1 MGSCKSKSLVDEN
14 PAIVAGSTVISGR
27 SVMILGD
34 SILMPMRDTES
45 NESSVVEI
53 DLKQR
58 NVKVLRGISGS
69 LTAKFVNN
77 SRRHKD
83 IRQNAFL
90 DVDEGEMREE
100 SFQL

>member
-1 MGSCKSKSLVDEN
+1 MGGCQRKPLVDEN
-14 PAIVAGSTVISGR
+14 PAVVAGSTVISGR

-58 NVKVLRGISGS
+58 NVKVLRGISGN
-69 LTAKFVNN
+69 LTARFVNN
-77 SRRHKD
+77 SRKHRDLKE
-83 IRQNAFL
+83 NAFI
-90 DVDEGEMREE
+90 DVDEGELREE
-100 SFQL
+100 SFHL

>member
-1 MGSCKSKSLVDEN
+1 MGCRHPKPLDEN
-14 PAIVAGSTVISGR
+14 AIVAGSTVISGR

-45 NESSVVEI
+45 NESSVIEI

-58 NVKVLRGISGS
+58 NLKILRGVAGN
-69 LTAKFVNN
+69 LTTKFVNN

-83 IRQNAFL
+83 LRENAFI
-90 DVDEGEMREE
+90 DVDEGELRES